1 MAFQSDRL
9 FRQPGSGVTVGV
21 DCLCCV
27 AGGRVVIYRAFKLM
41 AVFMLYLLLVSILGL
56 YLLILSKAIF
66 LELIVGSV
74 EHILVQGVQQ
84 KLS

>member
-1 MAFQSDRL
+1 M
-9 FRQPGSGVTVGV
+9 
-21 DCLCCV
+21 CCV

-41 AVFMLYLLLVSILGL
+41 AVFMLYLLLISILGL